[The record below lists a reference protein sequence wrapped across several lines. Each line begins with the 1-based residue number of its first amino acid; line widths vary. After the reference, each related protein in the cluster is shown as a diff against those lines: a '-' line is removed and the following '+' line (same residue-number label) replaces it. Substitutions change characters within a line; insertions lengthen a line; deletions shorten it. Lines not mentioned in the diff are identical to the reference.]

1 MSTPAKAVRGRP
13 LLSQEKIID
22 TTMGLLQTVP
32 LKELTM
38 RRLAQELGTTPAAMY
53 GYFKNQADLFNAV
66 SARVIQ
72 GTDLS
77 GLETETDWRVILRK
91 WAHAVRKRQMEFPY
105 TAWLVHVN
113 PHTPASWFELTE
125 PQLRALRMAGLSGYE
140 LMETSRCFS
149 RVVAGSIFNELVLH
163 STSWRMERSDA
174 DAAMDQLSAPARA
187 ELEGIQPYL
196 GDHDNEAVFIF
207 TIDCLI
213 RGIESALPKDAAG
226 VKTAK

>member
-1 MSTPAKAVRGRP
+1 MSTPAKPVRGRP
-13 LLSQEKIID
+13 LLSQDKIID
-22 TTMGLLQTVP
+22 TTMGLLQKLP

-77 GLETETDWRVILRK
+77 GLEAETDWRVILRK
-91 WAHAVRKRQMEFPY
+91 WAHAVRKRQLEFPY

-163 STSWRMERSDA
+163 STSWRMERLDA
-174 DAAMDQLSAPARA
+174 DAAMDQLSPAARA

-196 GDHDNEAVFIF
+196 GDQDNETVFAF

-213 RGIESALPKDAAG
+213 RGIESALPQGKADQ
-226 VKTAK
+226 

>member
-1 MSTPAKAVRGRP
+1 MSTPAKPVRGRP
-13 LLSQEKIID
+13 LLSQDRIID

-53 GYFKNQADLFNAV
+53 GYFKNQRDLFSAV
-66 SARVIQ
+66 STRVMQ
-72 GTDLS
+72 GVDLS
-77 GLETETDWRVILRK
+77 ELAEETDWRVILRK
-91 WAHAVRKRQMEFPY
+91 WAHAVRERQLEFPY
-105 TAWLVHVN
+105 TAWLVQVN

-149 RVVAGSIFNELVLH
+149 RVVAGSIFSELVLH
-163 STSWRMERSDA
+163 STSWQIERLDA
-174 DAAMDQLSAPARA
+174 DAAMDQLSPPARA
-187 ELEGIQPYL
+187 ALAGIQPYL
-196 GDHDNEAVFIF
+196 GDQDNRAVFAF

-213 RGIESALPKDAAG
+213 RGIEAALPKAPEP
-226 VKTAK
+226 K

>member
-22 TTMGLLQTVP
+22 TTMGLLQRVP

-72 GTDLS
+72 GVDLT
-77 GLETETDWRVILRK
+77 GLAVETDWRVILRK
-91 WAHAVRKRQMEFPY
+91 WAHAVRKRQLEFPY
-105 TAWLVHVN
+105 TAWLVQVN
-113 PHTPASWFELTE
+113 PHTPTSWFELTE
-125 PQLRALRMAGLSGYE
+125 PQLRALRMAGLSGIE

-149 RVVAGSIFNELVLH
+149 RVVAGSILNELVLH
-163 STSWRMERSDA
+163 STSWRVERADA
-174 DAAMDQLSAPARA
+174 DAAMDQLSPPARA
-187 ELEGIQPYL
+187 ALESIQPYL
-196 GDHDNEAVFIF
+196 GDQDNEAVFSF

-213 RGIESALPKDAAG
+213 RGIDAALPKKKKA
-226 VKTAK
+226 